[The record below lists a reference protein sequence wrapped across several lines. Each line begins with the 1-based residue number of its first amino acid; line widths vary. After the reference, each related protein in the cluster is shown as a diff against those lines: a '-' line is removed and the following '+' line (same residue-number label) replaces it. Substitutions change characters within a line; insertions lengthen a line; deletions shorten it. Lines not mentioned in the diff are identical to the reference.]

1 MADKKVIDVRKRLHR
16 PGVHR
21 GKRISGPRKLGSALA
36 QITREEVGEIR
47 DEWHNIHYRW
57 WVVTL
62 SGVLVFF
69 FLSYSFYTQ
78 LGWVADQRSLP
89 KGTDWA
95 LRHLPVVDVL
105 PVLSW
110 GWFALHL
117 YAAWVAITHY
127 PRRMPFLMFMLGMYM
142 IVRTVFIFLSPIGPP
157 EGMVDMRESDIIF
170 SRILGKYTFT
180 NEFIF
185 SGHTS
190 LPFLFFLFFE
200 GPFRK
205 SVMFCGSLTM
215 GVCVLLSHNH
225 YTVDVLAAYP
235 MSYSIYIISDKC
247 YQRYIHPLF
256 QESPSR
262 VSGKGTMG
270 NVCELAVRSRTCD

>member
-1 MADKKVIDVRKRLHR
+1 MRKKRQRTDQKQRRVFIR
-16 PGVHR
+16 P
-21 GKRISGPRKLGSALA
+21 KQLGSVLA
-36 QITREEVGEIR
+36 RITREEVDEIC
-47 DEWHNIHYRW
+47 DQWHDVHYRW

-78 LGWVADQRSLP
+78 LGWVADQRILP
-89 KGTDWA
+89 KGSDWA
-95 LRHLPVVDVL
+95 LRHLPVVNVL

-127 PRRMPFLMFMLGMYM
+127 PRRMPFLIFMLGMYM

-157 EGMVDMRESDIIF
+157 EGMVDMRERDIIF

-190 LPFLFFLFFE
+190 IPFLFFLFFE
-200 GPFRK
+200 GGFRK
-205 SVMFCGSLTM
+205 TVMFCGSLTM
-215 GVCVLLSHNH
+215 GLCVLLSHNH
-225 YTVDVLAAYP
+225 YTVDVLAAFP
-235 MSYSIYIISDKC
+235 MSYSIYIVSDRW
-247 YQRYIHPLF
+247 YQRYIYPLF
-256 QESPSR
+256 KE
-262 VSGKGTMG
+262 
-270 NVCELAVRSRTCD
+270 SRTLIATRRDWSSGIPVAGRSGSGV